1 MRDKH
6 FVDDSG
12 QGAELEKITYEEY
25 QRKLL
30 DATVADEEILKYS
43 KIVKGEGAFDW
54 DLVADPGKVMIS
66 EEDQRIESAMK
77 IGNTLSRLRRA
88 FRFGR
93 RLHDGD
99 QSPVLVSEGD
109 SWFQFPFIIRE
120 VIDQLQD
127 DYLIWSVGAAGDTA
141 ANMVFGPERKYH
153 TEYMRALLAQKGR
166 VKGFLFSAAGND
178 FIGEDPVTNT
188 ASLYDII
195 RDYNGNP
202 DDVIG
207 HINLTV
213 LGKKLHDVKTAYRT
227 VIANIRSESGLENLP
242 IVIHGYD
249 YVFPYPYGDEDMRN
263 PPYAK
268 QNAWLGEPLAKRNI
282 TDNFLGRK
290 IISCMIDALYDMLH
304 DLAGDPA
311 QSGVWVVDCRGAMP
325 ELKDWNDEIH
335 GTSEGFAKVA
345 ERFKSILTDII

>member
-1 MRDKH
+1 MRAKH
-6 FVDDSG
+6 IVDSIN
-12 QGAELEKITYEEY
+12 QGAELDKLTYEEY

-30 DATVADEEILKYS
+30 DETLGDEEILKYS

-54 DLVADPGKVMIS
+54 DIVADPDKVLIS
-66 EEDQRIESAMK
+66 EEDQQIESAMK
-77 IGNTLSRLRRA
+77 IGNTLSRWRRA
-88 FRFGR
+88 RRFGK

-153 TEYMRALLAQKGR
+153 TEYMRALLAQKDR

-178 FIGEDPVTNT
+178 IIGEDPVTHN

-195 RDYNGNP
+195 KDYNGNP

-207 HINLTV
+207 HINLSV
-213 LGKKLHDVKTAYRT
+213 LGKKLHDLKTAYQT
-227 VIANIRSESGLENLP
+227 VITNIRSENGLENLP
-242 IVIHGYD
+242 IIIHGYD
-249 YVFPYPYGDEDMRN
+249 YVFPYPYGDDDMRD
-263 PPYAK
+263 PPYAS
-268 QNAWLGEPLAKRNI
+268 QNEWLGEPLARRNI
-282 TDNFLGRK
+282 RDNLLGRK
-290 IISCMIDALYDMLH
+290 IIHCMIDELYDMLN
-304 DLAGDPA
+304 DLAGD
-311 QSGVWVVDCRGAMP
+311 SSETGVWVVDCRGAMP
-325 ELKDWNDEIH
+325 DLKDWNDEIH
-335 GTSEGFAKVA
+335 GTSDGFAKVA
-345 ERFKSILTDII
+345 ERFKSILSNVI